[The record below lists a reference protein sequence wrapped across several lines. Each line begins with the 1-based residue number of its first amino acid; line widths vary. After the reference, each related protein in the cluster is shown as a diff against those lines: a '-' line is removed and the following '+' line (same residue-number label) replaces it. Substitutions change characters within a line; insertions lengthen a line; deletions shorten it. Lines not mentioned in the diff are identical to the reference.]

1 MSDIA
6 HPTSNN
12 NGSGILQEALTI
24 VRCDRKEATHFV
36 IQHGNRLK
44 FLIDLESGIGYLKR
58 TIAAYDI
65 GLILLL
71 RLISFIPKRLLIH
84 AKLGFFANVKLH
96 PTIAEHVPS
105 KSCWNILVGT
115 YDRAQKLIFQCFST
129 IGKPC
134 FFIKIGNRGSAEQME
149 KEMRFLQ
156 HPHTFESF
164 DIPRLSHSELIS
176 EGAPFNIQ
184 ITDAFEGNKIPP
196 VLNKKI
202 YQIAKEIAGEPTLI
216 DGIPYT
222 FSHGDFA
229 PWNIRKKGSSYTVFD
244 WEHCGMRPLGYDAAY
259 FIIMTEVALHK
270 RCFNDAFEIA
280 CQQLHQLE
288 PDLELNRELI
298 FQEFAR
304 TTKALSY

>member
-1 MSDIA
+1 MIQ
-6 HPTSNN
+6 NN
-12 NGSGILQEALTI
+12 TGSGIINDVLQI
-24 VRCDRKEATHFV
+24 RRCRSKEASHFV
-36 IQHGNRLK
+36 ICHSKRIK
-44 FLIDLESGIGYLKR
+44 FAISLNSGIQFLR
-58 TIAAYDI
+58 STAAAYNKK
-65 GLILLL
+65 LALLL
-71 RLISFIPKRLLIH
+71 HCIPFIPLRFLHIAGLGYY
-84 AKLGFFANVKLH
+84 AKIFLSPAVK
-96 PTIAEHVPS
+96 HVIEPHYS
-105 KSCWNILVGT
+105 WNILVGT